1 MGMDQWWVEVLIGM
15 GAGLFSG
22 LLGIGGGFIVVP
34 AMALLLGVDQQ
45 TAQGTA
51 LAIIAVIALAG
62 TVNNV
67 RAGLVSLRGIWWMA
81 LPAMAAS
88 AAGATVANALPEDVL
103 RRIFGALVAIV
114 AVYMLR
120 SALAGGIYLSRGR

>member
-1 MGMDQWWVEVLIGM
+1 MDQWWVEVLIGM

-51 LAIIAVIALAG
+51 LAIIAAIALAG

-67 RAGLVSLRGIWWMA
+67 RAGLVSLRGIWWIA

>member
-1 MGMDQWWVEVLIGM
+1 MEMGQWWMEVLIGI

-62 TVNNV
+62 TLNNL
-67 RAGLVSLRGIWWMA
+67 RAGLVSLRGIWWVA

-88 AAGATVANALPEDVL
+88 AAGATVANLLPEDVL
-103 RRIFGALVAIV
+103 RRIFGALVATV
-114 AVYMLR
+114 ALYTLH
-120 SALAGGIYLSRGR
+120 SALTGVIYPSRGR

>member
-1 MGMDQWWVEVLIGM
+1 MDQWWVEVLIGM